1 MRPPQQTHGWDTRIA
16 DLAETQQGVVSRDQL
31 LELGLSADAIKRRLR
46 AGRLHQIHRGV
57 YAVGH
62 TVLSRHAHWMAA
74 VLFCGPGTVLS
85 HWSAAALWGIR
96 DHYGGPIHV
105 SSPRKTKSRGPM
117 HRHHALLPADE
128 VGTEAGIPVTSVPRT
143 TFDLAATSNDPHL
156 VENLL
161 RQSEYRRLYDPL
173 SLWDLLERYPGQRG
187 SRAARTALAS
197 LGKGSGEADGTL
209 EECFL
214 AFLDAHRLLRPNL
227 NVWLEVGGHRYK
239 VDCLWPAQRQIV
251 ELDSWQAHGTHS
263 AFHADRSRNRRLEAA
278 GYRVTN
284 LTWHHLEHEASELA
298 ADLRALLGT
307 R

>member
-1 MRPPQQTHGWDTRIA
+1 MRTPERIHDWDARIA
-16 DLAETQQGVVSRDQL
+16 NLAEVQHGVVSRDQL
-31 LELGLSADAIKRRLR
+31 LELGLEPGAIGRRSR
-46 AGRLHQIHRGV
+46 AGRLHPLHRGV

-62 TVLSRHAHWMAA
+62 RVLSRNAHWMAA
-74 VLFCGPGTVLS
+74 VLSCGPGAVLS

-105 SSPRKTKSRGPM
+105 SSPSKTKSRGVI

-128 VGTEAGIPVTSVPRT
+128 VTTEAEIPVTTVPRT

-173 SLWDLLERYPGQRG
+173 SLWHLLERYPGHRG
-187 SRAARTALAS
+187 SRATRTALAD
-197 LGKGSGEADGTL
+197 LGEGSGQADGTM

-227 NVWLEVGGHRYK
+227 NVWLEVNGHRYK

-278 GYRVTN
+278 GYRVT
-284 LTWHHLEHEASELA
+284 LVTWHHLEHEASELA